1 MDSLGRISGKTE
13 RGAHI
18 ASMESINN
26 ILVVPI
32 VSTGVEMPK
41 VEVEEIRA
49 SKTIVV
55 PFRSLV
61 IAITNDRMIRTV
73 RETLLQLQS
82 EARLHI
88 SQYKILQ

>member
-1 MDSLGRISGKTE
+1 
-13 RGAHI
+13 
-18 ASMESINN
+18 MESINN